1 MATLTVWKFDTPGGA
16 EEAERALEALQ
27 KQELIQVLDAAT
39 VSWEEGKKKPK
50 TRQANN
56 MVATGVFGG
65 MFWGLLFGVIFFI
78 PLIGLVVGAASGA
91 LVGSLTD
98 IGIDD
103 DFIKK
108 VRSKVTPGTSALFVL
123 TSEAVFDRVHHSL
136 REQGISGELIETNLS
151 REQEANLRKMLDED
165 HES

>member
-1 MATLTVWKFDTPGGA
+1 MATLTVWKFETPEGA
-16 EEAERALEALQ
+16 QQAEDALSRLQ
-27 KQELIQVLDAAT
+27 KQELITVLDAAT

-56 MVATGVFGG
+56 LIATGMLGG

-91 LVGSLTD
+91 VFGSLTD

-103 DFIKK
+103 DFIAD
-108 VRSKVTPGTSALFVL
+108 VRKHVTPGTSALFVL
-123 TSEAVFDRVHHSL
+123 STGAVVDRVHQSL
-136 REQGISGELIETNLS
+136 REQGIKGELIETNLS
-151 REQEANLRKMLDED
+151 SDQEANLRRMLE
-165 HES
+165 ESEA

>member
-1 MATLTVWKFDTPGGA
+1 MATLTVWKFETPEGA
-16 EEAERALEALQ
+16 QQAEDALSRLQ
-27 KQELIQVLDAAT
+27 KQELITVLDAAT

-56 MVATGVFGG
+56 LIATGMLGG

-91 LVGSLTD
+91 VFGSLTD

-103 DFIKK
+103 DFIAD
-108 VRSKVTPGTSALFVL
+108 VRKQVTPGTSALFVL
-123 TSEAVFDRVHHSL
+123 SSGAVVDRVHQSL
-136 REQGISGELIETNLS
+136 REQGIKGELIETNLS
-151 REQEANLRKMLDED
+151 ADQEANLRRMLE
-165 HES
+165 ESEA